1 MNQPYTIPEGRYP
14 FVLSGGGAR
23 GYAHLGVL
31 KAFEERNIFPE
42 AIAATSSGS
51 IIAAFICDGYSADEA
66 YAIARQNKM
75 ELSMQ
80 LKNWPA
86 GIMSLKSV
94 EDLLKRYLRS
104 TTFEQMRL
112 PFHITATNFQN
123 GQRAVFSK
131 GPVIPAILA
140 ASSIPILLPPVE
152 IEGIPYVDGGLS
164 GNLPVE
170 PLLPD
175 YEQIIGVHV
184 NPIAPWNAAAGIR
197 ANVERTL
204 NMAIN
209 APVAASAGLC
219 TWYIEPRALLEYRVF
234 DFKKFEAIYN
244 IGLEYT
250 RGLLQTAPV

>member
-1 MNQPYTIPEGRYP
+1 MKQPYTLREGYYP
-14 FVLSGGGAR
+14 IVLSGGGAR

-31 KAFEERNIFPE
+31 KALEEKGVFPK
-42 AIAATSSGS
+42 AIAATSAGS

-66 YAIARQNKM
+66 YAIARENKM

-86 GIMSLKSV
+86 GILSLKAV
-94 EDLLKRYLRS
+94 EDLLKRYLRN
-104 TTFEQMRL
+104 TTFETMRL
-112 PFHITATNFQN
+112 PFYITATNFQN
-123 GQRAVFSK
+123 GQQTVFSK

-140 ASSIPILLPPVE
+140 ASTIPLLLPPVD

-170 PLLPD
+170 PLVSE

-184 NPIAPWNAAAGIR
+184 NPISPYNPAAGVR

-209 APVAASAGLC
+209 APVASSKALC
-219 TWYIEPRALLEYRVF
+219 TWYIEPDALQQYRVF
-234 DFKKFEAIYN
+234 DFKKFEAIYT
-244 IGLEYT
+244 IGREYT
-250 RGLLQTAPV
+250 RKLLQTAPE